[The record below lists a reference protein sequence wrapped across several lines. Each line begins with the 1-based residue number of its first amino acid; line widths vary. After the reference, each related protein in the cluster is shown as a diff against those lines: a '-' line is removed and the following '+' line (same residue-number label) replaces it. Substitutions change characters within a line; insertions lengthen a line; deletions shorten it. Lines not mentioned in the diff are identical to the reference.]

1 MTQMTLTQ
9 QILTIGA
16 VVLGTM
22 LTRFLPFLVFPA
34 DRPTPKFIQYLGR
47 VLPGAVFALLIV
59 YCLRSVDLWQ
69 GSHGLSEA
77 ISIGVV
83 VALHCWKR
91 QMLLSIAGGTVCYM
105 LLVQL
110 VFV

>member
-1 MTQMTLTQ
+1 MTQMTLAQ
-9 QILTIGA
+9 QILTIAA

-22 LTRFLPFLVFPA
+22 CTRFLPFLVFPA

-47 VLPGAVFALLIV
+47 VLPGAVFGLLVV
-59 YCLRSVDLWQ
+59 YCLRNVELWQ
-69 GSHGLSEA
+69 GSHGLPEA
-77 ISIGVV
+77 LSIGVV
-83 VALHCWKR
+83 AALHCWKR